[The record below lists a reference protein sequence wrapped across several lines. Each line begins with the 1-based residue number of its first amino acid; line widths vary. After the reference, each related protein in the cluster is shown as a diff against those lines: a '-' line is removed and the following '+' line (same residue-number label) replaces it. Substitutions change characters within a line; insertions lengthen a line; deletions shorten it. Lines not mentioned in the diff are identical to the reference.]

1 MKTLSTTIVTF
12 IAAALMGLNASAYP
26 TEDTEKADKA
36 IIVIDMQNDFVEPE
50 GVLTVDA
57 QKPQSLPSRTSSNT
71 AAKTSGR

>member
-1 MKTLSTTIVTF
+1 MKTLATTIVTF

-36 IIVIDMQNDFVEPE
+36 IIVIDMQTTSSTPE
-50 GVLTVDA
+50 DPHRRRA
-57 QKPQSLPSRTSSNT
+57 KPQSLPSRTSSNT